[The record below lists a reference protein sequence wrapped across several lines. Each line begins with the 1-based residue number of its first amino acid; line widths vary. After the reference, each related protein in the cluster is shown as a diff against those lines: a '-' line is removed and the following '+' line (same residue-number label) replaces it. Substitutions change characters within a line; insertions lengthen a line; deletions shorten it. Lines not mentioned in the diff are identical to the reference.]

1 MSIREEDARVERFMA
16 RVAEEA
22 HGGRHVCGITRLVSA
37 EDGQEG
43 YDVEAGVVTS
53 RSTVT

>member
-37 EDGQEG
+37 EDGREG
-43 YDVEAGVVTS
+43 YDVEAGEVTS
-53 RSTVT
+53 RRTVT